1 MSKPIDMRTPANAT
15 GEDKLLGVELLRF
28 VCALAV
34 LVWHYQHLAFVGTHP
49 AASFEATRQ
58 PFYSMLRPF
67 YQFGFY
73 GVEVFWCISGFIF
86 FWKYGQAI
94 ARRTVGGYKF
104 FVLRFSRLYPL
115 HIITLLFV
123 AAMQLVYLHYNGSY
137 FVYANNDLPHFFLQL
152 FMASNW
158 LTSSQVE
165 SFNGPIWSISVEI
178 LVYGLFFLT
187 LRYLSASAV
196 TCAVMAGLGALVAG
210 LKVSTLPFFFCV
222 MYFYVGC
229 LAAIVY
235 ARAQQSVRTR
245 AWVRSGA
252 ALALVGIF
260 VATRF
265 VDIHAVYFLLVA
277 APALILLCTVHLRGS
292 KRMSSLLV
300 AAGSMT
306 YSSYLLHIP
315 IQLTL
320 MTILSVVGVTA
331 PIYSPLLFLAF
342 ILGTLTL
349 SYWCYALF
357 EMPAQNWLRRKL
369 KAREAVGPTRG
380 AAPAT

>member
-1 MSKPIDMRTPANAT
+1 MNQPVDLRAAANAVA
-15 GEDKLLGVELLRF
+15 EDKLLGVELLRF

-34 LVWHYQHLAFVGTHP
+34 LVWHYQHLAFIGTHP
-49 AASFEATRQ
+49 LASFVTERQ
-58 PFYSMLRPF
+58 PFYSLLRPF

-86 FWKYGQAI
+86 YWKYGEAI
-94 ARRTVGGYKF
+94 SRGTVGGYKF

-115 HIITLLFV
+115 HIVTLLFV
-123 AAMQLVYLHYNGSY
+123 ATMQMVYFHYNGSY
-137 FVYANNDLPHFFLQL
+137 YVYANNDLPRFLLQL
-152 FMASNW
+152 CMASNW

-178 LVYGLFFLT
+178 LVYGLFFVT
-187 LRYLSASAV
+187 LRYLSASAL
-196 TCAVMAGLGALVAG
+196 TCALMAALGALVAG
-210 LKVSTLPFFFCV
+210 LKLSTLPVFFCV

-229 LAAIVY
+229 LAAIAY
-235 ARAQQSVRTR
+235 ARAKNSVRAR
-245 AWVRSGA
+245 RWASLGA

-265 VDIHAVYFLLVA
+265 KDIHAVYVLLVG
-277 APALILLCTVHLRGS
+277 APALILLCTIYLRGS
-292 KRMSSLLV
+292 THTTRLLV

-320 MTILSVVGVTA
+320 MTILSALGMAA
-331 PIYSPLLFLAF
+331 PIYSPFLFLAF

-369 KAREAVGPTRG
+369 KAREAVATSRG

>member
-1 MSKPIDMRTPANAT
+1 MSEPVGRRTAADAV
-15 GEDKLLGVELLRF
+15 GDDKLLGVELLRF

-34 LVWHYQHLAFVGTHP
+34 LIYHYQHLAFVGTHP
-49 AASFEATRQ
+49 AAAFVATRQ
-58 PFYSMLRPF
+58 PFYPVLSPF

-94 ARRTVGGYKF
+94 SRRAVGGYKF

-115 HIITLLFV
+115 HIVTLLFV
-123 AAMQLVYLHYNGSY
+123 AAMQMVYLHFNGSY
-137 FVYANNDLPHFFLQL
+137 YVYANNDVPHFFLQL

-158 LTSSQVE
+158 LVPSQVE
-165 SFNGPIWSISVEI
+165 SFNGPIWSISVEV
-178 LVYGLFFLT
+178 LVYGVFFLT
-187 LRYLSASAV
+187 LRYLSASLI
-196 TCAVMAGLGALVAG
+196 TCVVIAALGALVAG
-210 LKVSTLPFFFCV
+210 LKVSTLPFFFCL

-229 LAAIVY
+229 LAAIAY
-235 ARAQQSVRTR
+235 ARTR
-245 AWVRSGA
+245 DSRRARVLVSSGA
-252 ALALVGIF
+252 ALALAGMFI
-260 VATRF
+260 ATRF
-265 VDIHAVYFLLVA
+265 VEIHAVYVLLVG
-277 APALILLCTVHLRGS
+277 APSLILLCTIYLRGS
-292 KRMSSLLV
+292 RRVSSLLV

-315 IQLTL
+315 IQLTV
-320 MTILSVVGVTA
+320 MTILSVLGMSA
-331 PIYSPLLFLAF
+331 PIYSPLLFLGF

-369 KAREAVGPTRG
+369 KAREAVGTTR